1 MAHCGS
7 YAENLSAVSAWL
19 DRCPNLYVD
28 IAARLGE
35 LGRQLYS
42 ARRFLTRYSD
52 RVLFGTDSF
61 CYTDPTDHPIYYRA
75 LETEDEYFDYGVTPI
90 PAQGRWKI
98 YGVALDDDSLKNIYH
113 RNAKRLLGIP

>member
-75 LETEDEYFDYGVTPI
+75 LETEDEYFDYGV
-90 PAQGRWKI
+90 
-98 YGVALDDDSLKNIYH
+98 VLDDDSLKNIYH